1 MCVLCNR
8 EREMD
13 LIIISI
19 RLTQQVEWRHI
30 TKDVVTKRILSILY
44 LLSPIRHRQRML
56 SLELCIE
63 NATTLQRV

>member
-30 TKDVVTKRILSILY
+30 TKDVVTKRILSILC
-44 LLSPIRHRQRML
+44 LLSPIRHRQRTF

-63 NATTLQRV
+63 DAVTLQCV